1 MKNKQLLHVVLLG
14 CTVLHLSSAKAACDI
29 AQYTTGAD
37 TLDVNALGTSTST
50 TICGQTVTLTSLNS
64 GISIA
69 AVDQVPAGSGNLGF
83 GGASASLYNG
93 QTIQLNSPIQISVNG
108 QVVFS
113 GSFLTRANFMQ
124 FWQTLGLSVAQP
136 LIAATSL
143 ASTSASS
150 KVSDTIFHNIISP
163 SIQTRSQQQKQQ
175 DRPMQKLIIGMAD
188 LKYEHAE
195 FTDTKD
201 RGNIGGFSA
210 SGSYE
215 INKSFSVGAII
226 PYDHMAF
233 NSFDADRTGTILY
246 VKNTL
251 KLPSNFELST
261 AVNGNYMYT
270 ATQFNGISGTNQLH
284 TYGGGVSTR
293 LKFDHLDSNFIPS
306 AAFSYQYNKDSTNIQ
321 DNQQH
326 LLKVGPALGYRVL
339 DNATVQVSGSWTKDI
354 SQYQTLKNG
363 NDYYDVGLEG
373 AWVISDVWQL
383 RGGYKKILGL
393 TNFESDS
400 IYLGSALKF

>member
-1 MKNKQLLHVVLLG
+1 MKKNKKILSSLLLLTTASLAYSSSPFAACTATQLAADASTFNSINFGPSSVSFSLCGQSVTLSSNQSLDNASDLSGLLG
-14 CTVLHLSSAKAACDI
+14 AALVTNGGQGNTVSVGIPITLAVNGTTIFSGTTFTAAD
-29 AQYTTGAD
+29 ATAFLQ
-37 TLDVNALGTSTST
+37 ALGFIFS
-50 TICGQTVTLTSLNS
+50 Q
-64 GISIA
+64 
-69 AVDQVPAGSGNLGF
+69 NL
-83 GGASASLYNG
+83 
-93 QTIQLNSPIQISVNG
+93 
-108 QVVFS
+108 
-113 GSFLTRANFMQ
+113 
-124 FWQTLGLSVAQP
+124 LS
-136 LIAATSL
+136 ATSL

-150 KVSDTIFHNIISP
+150 KVSDTVFHNIISP

-195 FTDTKD
+195 FTDTND
-201 RGNIGGFSA
+201 SGNIGGFTA

-215 INKSFSVGAII
+215 LNKSFSVGAII

-251 KLPSNFELST
+251 KLPSNFELNT

-270 ATQFNGISGTNQLH
+270 AMQFNGISGTTQLH
-284 TYGGGVSTR
+284 TYGGGISTR

-339 DNATVQVSGSWTKDI
+339 DNATLQVSGSWTKDI

-373 AWVISDVWQL
+373 AWVISDAWQL

-400 IYLGSALKF
+400 IYLGSALRF